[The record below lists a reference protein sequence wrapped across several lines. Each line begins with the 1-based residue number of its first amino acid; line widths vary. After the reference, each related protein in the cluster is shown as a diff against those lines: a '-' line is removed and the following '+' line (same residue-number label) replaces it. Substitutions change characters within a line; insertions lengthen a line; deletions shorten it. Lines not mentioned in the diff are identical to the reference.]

1 MGYKLSRLNTSSR
14 TANTT
19 AARGK
24 KTAGSRRLNR
34 RKYAELLSNTLPR
47 IIENDVELREVSETV
62 EPLLNK
68 GTRRTPEEEALCRLL
83 LRLIDDYQQSHPVI
97 PKLKP
102 KEALE
107 ALLEARNLRQ
117 VDLLPIFGSRSRI
130 SDAVNGKREI
140 SKSQARKLG
149 EFFSVSPDLFI

>member
-1 MGYKLSRLNTSSR
+1 MAYKLSRLKTSSR

-19 AARGK
+19 AGPGK
-24 KTAGSRRLNR
+24 KTAIRRRLNR
-34 RKYAELLSNTLPR
+34 RKYAELLSTALPR
-47 IIENDVELREVSETV
+47 IIENDAELQQVTKSV
-62 EPLLNK
+62 EPLLDK
-68 GTRRTPEEEALCRLL
+68 GARRTPEEEALCRLL
-83 LRLIDDYQQSHPVI
+83 IRLIEDYQQSHPVI
-97 PKLKP
+97 PKLGP
-102 KEALE
+102 REALE

-117 VDLLPIFGSRSRI
+117 VDLLPIFGSRSRV